1 MMMAFDDLF
10 DAGLSTILHV
20 SMEMCRE
27 SKAGREAS
35 PMRFGLKNE
44 KISDNF
50 PFPLAKKHQNNA

>member
-10 DAGLSTILHV
+10 DGELSTILHV

-27 SKAGREAS
+27 SKAGRGAL
-35 PMRFGLKNE
+35 PTCFGLKST

-50 PFPLAKKHQNNA
+50 PFSSAKKHQNSA